1 MADLKNTNIDDT
13 GFIKLPQGSSAQ
25 RPSGGDGLLRYNSDT
40 DKLETYAGA
49 ASTWVA
55 AGNDGA
61 LGTGGNAVFDV
72 SDEGSTYRVH
82 AFTSNGTFTCTRAGE
97 VEYLIIAG
105 GGAGS
110 GNYYDDGGGGGA
122 GGLIQGTTT
131 VSATGYSISIGNGG
145 NPSGGG
151 GGNTTAFSLTALGGG
166 GGGGHRGSGAAGGS
180 GGGGT
185 GYYGNGIPGRP
196 YEGGAGN
203 QPGSA
208 SGGLG
213 NPGGG
218 YAGNGYGS
226 TVVYPQSSGGGG
238 AGSIGDRPVNSSEP
252 GKGGSGIQNSI
263 AGAPYYWAGGGGG
276 VREGKG
282 GLGGGADASYGRGGS
297 PARQAPDGSGGGGG
311 GGRMSGDP
319 GSPSSGGDGIVIVRY
334 PLRPDDP
341 SNFPQL
347 DNVDPLIDFDFS
359 KLSSFTGISGT
370 GDVEDSRKNGV
381 LGARVNSSPVYA
393 PGSLLGTMT
402 FNGSNQYIRVDE
414 FHNRPTTQITVE
426 GWVWPDKSVT
436 TGTRRGAFWSN
447 SASTY
452 LGIFDSNDGGANHG
466 LHWALQTSNS
476 RTGGNNGSIPNQAWS
491 YVVGTYDGS
500 RTKGY
505 VNGVE
510 VYNVA
515 QTGTVNDG
523 TWYCGVYGN
532 AVNDG
537 THNWAGEM
545 SQLRMYSRA
554 LTATEISDNYEANR
568 WRFGV

>member
-25 RPSGGDGLLRYNSDT
+25 RPSGSDGLLRYNSDT

-61 LGTGGNAVFDV
+61 LGTGGDSVFDI

-82 AFTSNGTFTCTRAGE
+82 AFTNNGTFTCTRAGE

-105 GGAGS
+105 GGGGS

-131 VSATGYSISIGNGG
+131 LSATGYSINIGAGG
-145 NPSGGG
+145 SKNASGS
-151 GGNTTAFSLTALGGG
+151 NTTALGLTALGGG
-166 GGGGHRGSGAAGGS
+166 RGGGHRGSGSAGGS

-196 YEGGAGN
+196 YIGGAAT

-218 YAGNGYGS
+218 YAGGEYGT

-238 AGSIGDRPVNSSEP
+238 AGSIGDRPVNNSEP

-276 VREGKG
+276 VRSGKG
-282 GLGGGADASYGRGGS
+282 GIGGGADASYGRGGS
-297 PARQAPDGSGGGGG
+297 PARTGINGSGGGGG
-311 GGRMSGDP
+311 GGRDSGDT
-319 GSPSSGGDGIVIVRY
+319 GSPSSGGKGIVILRY
-334 PLRPDDP
+334 PLRPDHPGDVA
-341 SNFPQL
+341 QAET
-347 DNVDPLIDFDFS
+347 VDPLIDFDFS
-359 KLSSFTGISGT
+359 RLSTYTGI
-370 GDVEDSRKNGV
+370 GDVEDSRKNGIS
-381 LGARVNSSPVYA
+381 ASRVNSSPLYG
-393 PGSLLGTMT
+393 PGSIQGSLT
-402 FNGSNQYIRVDE
+402 FNGSSQYLQVNN
-414 FHNRPTTQITVE
+414 FHNRPTTQITLE
-426 GWVWPDKSVT
+426 GWVWPNKGVT

-447 SASTY
+447 ASSTY
-452 LGIFDSNDGGANHG
+452 LGIFNSNDGGANHG
-466 LHWALQTSNS
+466 LHWALQTSGG
-476 RTGGNNGSIPNQAWS
+476 RTGGNSGSIPNQQWS
-491 YVVGTYDGS
+491 HIVGTYDGS

-505 VNGVE
+505 VNGAL
-510 VYNVA
+510 VYDVA
-515 QTGTVNDG
+515 QTGTVSDG
-523 TWYCGVYGN
+523 TWYCGVYAGGI
-532 AVNDG
+532 NDG
-537 THNWAGEM
+537 THNWNGEM
-545 SQLRMYSRA
+545 SQLRMYRRA
-554 LTATEISDNYEANR
+554 LTSDEIADNYNANR
-568 WRFGV
+568 WRFGI